1 MPADKNL
8 ILLTNT
14 NLTTTATSSTV
25 DIGLG
30 GTPQTSPLVAR
41 FFWGTTTVTATINTK
56 IQGSYDNT
64 NWRDLANGD
73 IAVGLADT
81 YRHETGIRFITRR
94 RYIRAIVTGGIVNQV
109 TVTVDMAARSNPEMG
124 LD

>member
-25 DIGLG
+25 DIGMG

-41 FFWGTTTVTATINTK
+41 FFWGTAAATLTISLAV
-56 IQGSYDNT
+56 QGSHDNT
-64 NWRDLANGD
+64 NWRTVASGD
-73 IAVGLADT
+73 IGVSPSEAA
-81 YRHETGIRFITRR
+81 RHETGVRFITRR
-94 RYIRAIVTGGIVNQV
+94 RYIRAVVTGGAVNQV
-109 TVTVDMAARSNPEMG
+109 TVVVDQASRSNPEMG